1 MNAEFIQNLP
11 TAEQAIARLRELGMP
26 RRNNE
31 LWSFFPVAKIPTPE
45 FMGTDFATVSA
56 ASPTDQASPAANE
69 TAAQSPTT
77 QESDF
82 AALLPI
88 ANNAHPMVRE
98 IVAGAA
104 EMAMLK
110 CNNDF
115 GHTVLDI
122 GKGAKVSLEI
132 LDNKVAHDIA
142 AERFDLNIAEDADVE
157 IFFANPAC
165 DLPLRFRHFNISQAA
180 GSTVRFSSICRDT
193 AIGRISVECHLKG
206 EGANFDYRS
215 LHILDGEAS
224 QHSRLTIYHE
234 APRTVSTQLARNLL
248 SGSARVSYD
257 GSVIVGY
264 DCTGVNSSQLVNT
277 ILMSEDASVS
287 VKPVLKIYHD
297 DVECT
302 HGNTVGELDAEQMFY
317 LVSRGIPKKAAQE
330 MLMRSFAQETFLP
343 LPDSPAK
350 KRLMA
355 ELEK

>member
-45 FMGTDFATVSA
+45 FMGTDFAA
-56 ASPTDQASPAANE
+56 APIENASPTASPAIQE
-69 TAAQSPTT
+69 T
-77 QESDF
+77 DF

-88 ANNAHPMVRE
+88 ANQARPMIRE
-98 IVAGAA
+98 IMPGAA

-142 AERFDLNIAEDADVE
+142 AERFDINVGEDADVE

-180 GSTVRFSSICRDT
+180 GSTVRFST
-193 AIGRISVECHLKG
+193 
-206 EGANFDYRS
+206 
-215 LHILDGEAS
+215 
-224 QHSRLTIYHE
+224 
-234 APRTVSTQLARNLL
+234 
-248 SGSARVSYD
+248 
-257 GSVIVGY
+257 
-264 DCTGVNSSQLVNT
+264 
-277 ILMSEDASVS
+277 
-287 VKPVLKIYHD
+287 
-297 DVECT
+297 
-302 HGNTVGELDAEQMFY
+302 
-317 LVSRGIPKKAAQE
+317 
-330 MLMRSFAQETFLP
+330 
-343 LPDSPAK
+343 
-350 KRLMA
+350 
-355 ELEK
+355 

>member
-26 RRNNE
+26 KRNNE

-45 FMGTDFATVSA
+45 FMGTNFA
-56 ASPTDQASPAANE
+56 ASPATSPAANE
-69 TAAQSPTT
+69 TAAQSPAASPAN

-88 ANNAHPMVRE
+88 ANNARPMIRE
-98 IVAGAA
+98 IVNGAA

-132 LDNKVAHDIA
+132 LDNKVSHDIA
-142 AERFDLNIAEDADVE
+142 AERFDINVGEDADVE

-165 DLPLRFRHFNISQAA
+165 NLPLRFRHFNIHEAA
-180 GSTVRFSSICRDT
+180 GSTVRFSSICKDT
-193 AIGRISVECHLKG
+193 AIGRVSVECHLKG

-215 LHILDGEAS
+215 LHVLDGEAS

-355 ELEK
+355 ELGVR